1 MDISTLR
8 DFAVLAETQNFTK
21 AALKVNTSQSNL
33 SKRVTLLE
41 SELGFKLFERSTRS
55 VSLTDAGVLFYQG
68 VLEMLQRFD
77 ETVRGAR
84 ELSAGSMPAVTV
96 GGNFANSKILTIAE
110 TAAAQSITRNMPFRM
125 KIDSA
130 FVLSDPLVAD
140 YIEPIDA
147 ILENRDDIF
156 ITFACSELY
165 TLDREIVPLYRDP
178 FAVFIASDHGYG
190 NGQSVKLAQLSAF
203 NFIKP
208 VAYSTY
214 NARIEEVCNEL
225 GFEPALRPRY
235 YGNMADM
242 AEQCGDDEVMI
253 VPASVAYRIPGPN
266 VSGMVRVLPVEH
278 NAFFEV
284 VAVCRKSE
292 SAEDAE
298 RIAQACSL
306 VRAVVRERF
315 SDESSS

>member
-33 SKRVTLLE
+33 SKRVKLLE

-55 VSLTDAGVLFYQG
+55 ISLTDAGVLFYQG
-68 VLEMLQRFD
+68 VLETLQRFD
-77 ETVRGAR
+77 ETVRDAR
-84 ELSAGSMPAVTV
+84 ELSVSSTPAVTV
-96 GGNFANSKILTIAE
+96 GGNFANSKIRAIAE
-110 TAAAQSITRNMPFRM
+110 TAAARAVAQALPFRI
-125 KIDSA
+125 KPDLA

-147 ILENRDDIF
+147 ILENRDDVL

-178 FAVFIASDHGYG
+178 FAVFVASDQGYE
-190 NGQSVKLAQLSAF
+190 NGQSVKLTQLSSP

-208 VAYSTY
+208 VTYSTY

-284 VAVCRKSE
+284 VAVCRKSK
-292 SAEDAE
+292 SAEDAG

-306 VRAVVRERF
+306 VRTVVRERF
-315 SDESSS
+315 SDEAPS